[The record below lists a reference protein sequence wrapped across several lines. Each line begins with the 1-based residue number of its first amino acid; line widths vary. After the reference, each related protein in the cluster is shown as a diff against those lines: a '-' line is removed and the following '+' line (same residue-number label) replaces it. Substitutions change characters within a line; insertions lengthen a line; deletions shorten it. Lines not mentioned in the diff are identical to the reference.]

1 MREPVLYEE
10 EVETEETGEHC
21 AYYSI
26 AEPNGST
33 LVHEMNASFDLR
45 TQKRKGMAKH
55 VDMSAFCHLIAT
67 WLAPVWK

>member
-1 MREPVLYEE
+1 VREPVLCEE

-21 AYYSI
+21 AYDSI

-45 TQKRKGMAKH
+45 TQKRKAVAKH
-55 VDMSAFCHLIAT
+55 VDMSAFGHLIAT
-67 WLAPVWK
+67 